1 MECLARSED
10 TARLRPRGHLVDL
23 RNLSDAIVTVCP
35 FVVERGALWARVH
48 NRLATG
54 TRLCLA
60 SLIPD
65 SVSRM
70 MDGSASGG
78 TGPSLTFFEV
88 PSSPGLMRVT
98 ASQCFFQKASLVFRF
113 AEERGYQSNFVSPS
127 S

>member
-1 MECLARSED
+1 
-10 TARLRPRGHLVDL
+10 
-23 RNLSDAIVTVCP
+23 
-35 FVVERGALWARVH
+35 
-48 NRLATG
+48 
-54 TRLCLA
+54 
-60 SLIPD
+60 
-65 SVSRM
+65 

-78 TGPSLTFFEV
+78 TGLSLTFFEV